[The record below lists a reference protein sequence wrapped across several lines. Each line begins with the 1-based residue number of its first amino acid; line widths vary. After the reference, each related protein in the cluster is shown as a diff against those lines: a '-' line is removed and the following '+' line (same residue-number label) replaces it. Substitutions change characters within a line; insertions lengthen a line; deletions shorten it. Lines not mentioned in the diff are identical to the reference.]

1 MVDFWDS
8 RSNALL
14 TWALTWRKPQVKIIG
29 RIQTDT
35 HTRRPDPRNL
45 TFKLKCTSVSR
56 YCYSVSSLPFGH
68 LYLGYTKIEARES
81 SPKQERWENN
91 ETCTSHDPLHKS
103 LADQK
108 GEGYPW
114 NITRTAALRAPCQ
127 LQLHAP
133 SISLNADL
141 GSWEVGEQSV
151 WGLQSELGSDRKTW
165 MNVGGSPTHRVDA
178 PIIAHLRTRPRV

>member
-1 MVDFWDS
+1 MVSKWWISGTPIPTSFQL
-8 RSNALL
+8 NPEEIL
-14 TWALTWRKPQVKIIG
+14 K
-29 RIQTDT
+29 QTTLQGYRQIDI
-35 HTRRPDPRNL
+35 RRPDPRNL
-45 TFKLKCTSVSR
+45 TLKLKCTLVSR
-56 YCYSVSSLPFGH
+56 YCFSVSSLPFGLLH
-68 LYLGYTKIEARES
+68 LGDTEIEARRVHRN
-81 SPKQERWENN
+81 KRRWEKN
-91 ETCTSHDPLHKS
+91 ETCDPLHKS